1 MEAIITSYSEGRY
14 YAKCAGKTA
23 SVEID
28 YALSSD
34 ENHLTAAR
42 KLAAKLGYTGKFY
55 SGEIGKKCVF
65 VRAEHNEA
73 I

>member
-1 MEAIITSYSEGRY
+1 MEAIITHYSEGRY

-34 ENHLTAAR
+34 ENHLAAAR
-42 KLAAKLGYTGKFY
+42 KLAAKLGYAGKFY
-55 SGEIGKKCVF
+55 SGEIGGGQVF
-65 VRAEHNEA
+65 IQTDGNEPE
-73 I
+73 